1 MMGDFQMSSLVFGMN
16 VASNGE
22 RRSMPKA
29 HFHLLIVFAALIV
42 AVIAAGP
49 YSGGGKLLALQQ
61 GSTPSGSVSGSD
73 QTNTGAGT
81 PTSPDTDKGVNPNN
95 SAGPTSEGN
104 YVGPGSRS
112 GQQNGG
118 QMPAGPDAY
127 GQGTQANNEV
137 ARAAAPW
144 GWIIGSFIVGLIVG
158 GLAFRRTV
166 YRDRIDRTDI
176 RRSA

>member
-1 MMGDFQMSSLVFGMN
+1 M
-16 VASNGE
+16 
-22 RRSMPKA
+22 RKA
-29 HFHLLIVFAALIV
+29 HFHSLILFAALIV

-49 YSGGGKLLALQQ
+49 YLGGGKLLALQQ

-73 QTNTGAGT
+73 QSNTGAGT
-81 PTSPDTDKGVNPNN
+81 ATSPDTDKGVNPNN
-95 SAGPTSEGN
+95 STGSANNPSDGN

-112 GQQNGG
+112 DQQNGG
-118 QMPAGPDAY
+118 QVPAAPDAY
-127 GQGTQANNEV
+127 GQGTQANNDV
-137 ARAAAPW
+137 ARAGAPW

-166 YRDRIDRTDI
+166 YRDRIERTDI